1 MAATTVR
8 ISTSAN
14 RKLDTLQARLRVRS
28 GRRVTKQ
35 TILERLIDQ
44 ALEEEHPVLL
54 APPKYPLPDRIVRKL
69 RDYPR
74 DWGLETSERD
84 IDRILYGDDG

>member
-1 MAATTVR
+1 MSATTVR

-14 RKLDTLQARLRVRS
+14 RKLDALQARLHARS

-44 ALEEEHPVLL
+44 ALEEVEPILL
-54 APPKYPLPDRIVRKL
+54 MPPKYPLPPRMLKKL
-69 RDYPR
+69 RADPE
-74 DWGLETSERD
+74 DWGVETGERE
-84 IDRILYGDDG
+84 IDRILYGGQN

>member
-14 RKLDTLQARLRVRS
+14 RKLDVLQARVRSRS

-44 ALEEEHPVLL
+44 ALDEEEPILL
-54 APPKYPLPDRIVRKL
+54 AAPKYPLPARVLRKL
-69 RDYPR
+69 RDFPE
-74 DWGLETSERD
+74 DWGVETSED
-84 IDRILYGDDG
+84 DVDRILYGGGA